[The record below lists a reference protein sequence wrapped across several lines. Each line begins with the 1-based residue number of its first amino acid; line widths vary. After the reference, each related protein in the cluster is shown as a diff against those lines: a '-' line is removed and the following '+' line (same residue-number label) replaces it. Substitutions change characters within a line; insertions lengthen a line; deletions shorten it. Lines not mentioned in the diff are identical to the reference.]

1 MLMHTDPWEIALHH
15 QAQLVVHVGDCSAPA
30 LPEKPTS
37 PLLVSEMPL
46 ADERRS
52 LTALQTCQLV
62 LIEAYCTFVKK
73 GTFWMGYEA
82 TPAGMPPLHPI
93 QDPSGAL
100 FVALLIVQ
108 RHQPSADV
116 FAGPYAKG
124 RLGKCVRRELCAIL
138 LVCQKMCMQG
148 PESSCYMRHMMRQ
161 FLYQHEW
168 PQREVDWQK
177 ECSNLERLEMQIV
190 RLPLLSMMTTTAMCQ
205 VENEIE
211 RLLVLKKLSLSTCAV
226 LRGGAFFFLGSCM
239 LDLDSHFDV
248 VAESV
253 GTNGIGEGCVSL
265 MLTLL
270 HTSGMAPGGRG
281 LQTGEV
287 LYRAPYGAQADVAA
301 QAMLRAAL
309 GPHARRLRVGPYE
322 PPRRGQQSPSVQR
335 LVSPDNLRRGAR
347 VLLECM

>member
-1 MLMHTDPWEIALHH
+1 MLLHAYPGAIALNH
-15 QAQLVVHVGDCSAPA
+15 QAQPATDVGDCSAPE

-37 PLLVSEMPL
+37 PNLVSELPL
-46 ADERRS
+46 ADEQRS

-62 LIEAYCTFVKK
+62 LIEAYCAFATK
-73 GTFWMGYEA
+73 GTFCLDYEA
-82 TPAGMPPLHPI
+82 PPAGMPPLHPI

-100 FVALLIVQ
+100 FVALLMVH
-108 RHQPSADV
+108 RHQPNAGV
-116 FAGPYAKG
+116 FASPDAEG
-124 RLGKCVRRELCAIL
+124 RLSKRVRRELCAIL

-148 PESSCYMRHMMRQ
+148 PDISCYMRHMTRH

-168 PQREVDWQK
+168 PRWEADWQK
-177 ECSNLERLEMQIV
+177 ECSHIERLEMQVV
-190 RLPLLSMMTTTAMCQ
+190 RQPLLSMVTTTAMCQ

-211 RLLVLKKLSLSTCAV
+211 RLLMLKKLSLSTCAV

-239 LDLDSHFDV
+239 LELDSHFDV

-253 GTNGIGEGCVSL
+253 GPNGIGEGCVSL

-281 LQTGEV
+281 LQTDEV

-309 GPHARRLRVGPYE
+309 GPHAQQLRIGPYR
-322 PPRRGQQSPSVQR
+322 PPMEGQQSPPVQR
-335 LVSPDNLRRGAR
+335 LVSPENLRKGAN